1 MCFPDFGA
9 FVETE
14 LKNIKTLCNTRKKI
28 LQDFGLHLIDDK
40 FPSMNRGAKASLGKF
55 NDKNSIKK
63 EI

>member
-1 MCFPDFGA
+1 MCFPDFEA

-14 LKNIKTLCNTRKKI
+14 LKNIKTLCNNRKNI
-28 LQDFGLHLIDDK
+28 LQDYGLHLIGDK
-40 FPSMNRGAKASLGKF
+40 YQSMNRGAKASLGKF